1 MTYQVLSRKWRP
13 QKFQDVVGQEHV
25 TRSLQNAIKND
36 RVGHAYILTG
46 TRGIGKTSVARL
58 FAKSLRCLNR
68 LDDGNSCGDCKA
80 CVEFNSGSSMNIFEI
95 DGASNNSV
103 DDIRE
108 LINNVQTLPTFGKY
122 KVYIID
128 EVHMLSTNAFNAL
141 LKTLEEPPSHVV
153 FLLATTEPH
162 KLLNT
167 VLSRCQRFDFRN
179 ASEDVL
185 ASHIKDIAQ
194 KEGITFQSEQL
205 IRILASQG
213 NGSFRDTLSLFDQVL
228 SFSENDTVDEETL
241 SLALGLAK
249 VSSIRNLCW
258 AILNQDAA
266 EVSKYYREMIFENV
280 SVENI
285 CKSSLDY
292 YYDIIQNI
300 DHLENLSFTDE
311 MKDFV
316 SKMTMDEIFW
326 IYESLSKDLSWAIDS
341 LAPQK
346 TVEIV
351 LQKHAKRGEIL
362 HGTGIAVSEASKK
375 KVITDQST
383 LAPISS
389 EKIPDSTQEV
399 TTEPVA
405 IEKLDVEAE
414 TSEVT
419 LGERMAMIQEAN
431 ELLDQEVEISHDV
444 KNEQESNHV
453 NPNGI
458 TGNEWIEFEEF
469 IKKEI
474 PTIYAEL
481 EQGNILT
488 ELRVVEDTA
497 TITYGFAGQSKLF
510 YDHLI
515 DGEGKEKLEAL
526 MKSFFKVENA
536 HMELT
541 FMHEEEAAEKQFVSK
556 SDIRHLEHQ
565 RDLESKKE
573 QLQGHP
579 IIKEAE
585 KLFNSKIDKIKLNE
599 E

>member
-1 MTYQVLSRKWRP
+1 MAYQVLSRKWRP

-58 FAKSLRCLNR
+58 FAKSLRCLDR
-68 LDDGNSCGDCKA
+68 LEDGNACGKCKA
-80 CVEFNSGSSMNIFEI
+80 CLEFNSGSSMNIFEI

-103 DDIRE
+103 DNVRE

-128 EVHMLSTNAFNAL
+128 EVHMLTTNAFNAL
-141 LKTLEEPPSHVV
+141 LKTLEEPPAHVV

-185 ASHIKDIAQ
+185 ASHIKDIAS
-194 KEGITFQSEQL
+194 KEGISFESDQL

-228 SFSENDTVDEETL
+228 SFSEGNAIDEETL

-249 VSSIRNLCW
+249 ISSIRNLCW
-258 AILNQDAA
+258 SILIQDSADTS
-266 EVSKYYREMIFENV
+266 EHYREMIFENV

-285 CKSSLDY
+285 CKSSLNY

-300 DHLENLSFTDE
+300 DQLEKLSFNDE

-316 SKMTMDEIFW
+316 TKMTMDEIFW

-341 LAPQK
+341 LSPQK

-351 LQKHAKRGEIL
+351 FQKHAKRGEIL
-362 HGTGIAVSEASKK
+362 HGSGIVVSETLKK
-375 KVITDQST
+375 KVVTEDPLSTSVQEMVSITEEK
-383 LAPISS
+383 PS
-389 EKIPDSTQEV
+389 ELDAQEGETQEAKV
-399 TTEPVA
+399 VF
-405 IEKLDVEAE
+405 
-414 TSEVT
+414 
-419 LGERMAMIQEAN
+419 QEAAESLN
-431 ELLDQEVEISHDV
+431 NDAQHEISKD
-444 KNEQESNHV
+444 ELPSQESV
-453 NPNGI
+453 NPNGV
-458 TGNEWIEFEEF
+458 TGRDWLEFEGF
-469 IKKEI
+469 LKKEI
-474 PTIYAEL
+474 PAIYTEL
-481 EQGNILT
+481 EQGNILS
-488 ELRVVEDTA
+488 ELKLAEDSA
-497 TITYGFAGQSKLF
+497 SVTYGFAGQSKLF

-515 DGEGKEKLEAL
+515 DGEGKEKIEAL
-526 MKSFFKVENA
+526 MKSFFQVENA
-536 HMELT
+536 HIELT
-541 FMHEEEAAEKQFVSK
+541 FMQEEEAQEKQFVSK
-556 SDIRHLEHQ
+556 SEIREIAHQ
-565 RDLESKKE
+565 KDLEQKKE
-573 QLQGHP
+573 QLQAHP
-579 IIKEAE
+579 VIQEAE
-585 KLFNSKIDKIKLNE
+585 KLFNTKIDKIKLNE

>member
-1 MTYQVLSRKWRP
+1 MAYQVLSRKWRP

-58 FAKSLRCLNR
+58 FAKSLRCLDR
-68 LDDGNSCGDCKA
+68 LEDGNACGKCKA
-80 CVEFNSGSSMNIFEI
+80 CLEFNSGSSMNIFEI

-103 DDIRE
+103 DNVRE

-128 EVHMLSTNAFNAL
+128 EVHMLTTNAFNAL
-141 LKTLEEPPSHVV
+141 LKTLEEPPAHVV

-185 ASHIKDIAQ
+185 ASHIRDIAA

-228 SFSENDTVDEETL
+228 SFSETNTIDEETL

-249 VSSIRNLCW
+249 ISSIRNLCW
-258 AILNQDAA
+258 SILVQDGA
-266 EVSKYYREMIFENV
+266 ETSKFYREMIFENV

-300 DHLENLSFTDE
+300 DHLEKLSFSDE

-326 IYESLSKDLSWAIDS
+326 IYESLSKDLSWAIDALS
-341 LAPQK
+341 PQK

-351 LQKHAKRGEIL
+351 FQKHAKRGEIL
-362 HGTGIAVSEASKK
+362 HGSGIAVSETLKK
-375 KVITDQST
+375 KAVIEDPPHLIQE
-383 LAPISS
+383 
-389 EKIPDSTQEV
+389 EKIEEIEPEEDHVAVLQAAAESLNEEKRQEIKREEV
-399 TTEPVA
+399 SA
-405 IEKLDVEAE
+405 QE
-414 TSEVT
+414 T
-419 LGERMAMIQEAN
+419 
-431 ELLDQEVEISHDV
+431 
-444 KNEQESNHV
+444 V
-453 NPNGI
+453 NPNGV
-458 TGNEWIEFEEF
+458 TGRDWLEFEGF
-469 IKKEI
+469 LKKEI
-474 PTIYAEL
+474 PAIYTEL
-481 EQGNILT
+481 EQGNILS
-488 ELRVVEDTA
+488 ELKLSENSA
-497 TITYGFAGQSKLF
+497 SITYGFAGQSKLF
-510 YDHLI
+510 YDHLV
-515 DGEGKEKLEAL
+515 DGEGKEKIEAL
-526 MKSFFKVENA
+526 MKSFFQVEDA
-536 HMELT
+536 HIELS
-541 FMHEEEAAEKQFVSK
+541 FMQEEEAQEKQFVSK
-556 SDIRHLEHQ
+556 SEIREIEHQKDLEH
-565 RDLESKKE
+565 KKG
-573 QLQGHP
+573 QLQAHP
-579 IIKEAE
+579 VIQEAE
-585 KLFNSKIDKIKLNE
+585 KLFNTKVDKIKLNE

>member
-1 MTYQVLSRKWRP
+1 MAYQVLSRKWRP

-58 FAKSLRCLNR
+58 FAKSLRCLDR
-68 LDDGNSCGDCKA
+68 LEDGNSCGQCKA
-80 CVEFNSGSSMNIFEI
+80 CDEFNSGSSMNIFEI

-128 EVHMLSTNAFNAL
+128 EVHMLTTNAFNAL
-141 LKTLEEPPSHVV
+141 LKTLEEPPAHVV

-194 KEGITFQSEQL
+194 KEAINFQSEQL
-205 IRILASQG
+205 VRILASQG

-228 SFSENDTVDEETL
+228 SFAESDTIDEETL

-258 AILNQDAA
+258 SVLIQNSV
-266 EVSKYYREMIFENV
+266 EVSKHYREMIFENV

-292 YYDIIQNI
+292 FYDIIQNI
-300 DHLENLSFTDE
+300 DQLENLSFSDE
-311 MKDFV
+311 MKDHV
-316 SKMTMDEIFW
+316 SKMTMDEVFW
-326 IYESLSKDLSWAIDS
+326 VYESLSKDLTWAIDS

-351 LQKHAKRGEIL
+351 LQKHAKRAEIL

-375 KVITDQST
+375 KVVIEETPEKVIEPVPTPAVEEPKVEEKEVEPEVSLEEKKALLQEASESLDQEIK
-383 LAPISS
+383 ISS
-389 EKIPDSTQEV
+389 E
-399 TTEPVA
+399 A
-405 IEKLDVEAE
+405 
-414 TSEVT
+414 
-419 LGERMAMIQEAN
+419 
-431 ELLDQEVEISHDV
+431 
-444 KNEQESNHV
+444 EQEETGAQV
-453 NPNGI
+453 NPNGV
-458 TGNEWIEFEEF
+458 TGNNWIDFEEF
-469 IKKEI
+469 IKKEV
-474 PTIYAEL
+474 PAIYAEL

-488 ELRVVEDTA
+488 DLKLTA
-497 TITYGFAGQSKLF
+497 DSAAITYGFAGQSKLF

-515 DGEGKEKLEAL
+515 DGEGKEKLEEL
-526 MKSFFKVENA
+526 MKSFFKVETA
-536 HMELT
+536 HMELN
-541 FMHEEEAAEKQFVSK
+541 FMQEEEAAQKQFVSK

-565 RDLESKKE
+565 KVLENKKLE
-573 QLQGHP
+573 IQGHP
-579 IIKEAE
+579 VIKEAE
-585 KLFNSKIDKIKLNE
+585 RLFNTKIDKIKLNE

>member
-1 MTYQVLSRKWRP
+1 MAYQVLSRKWRP

-68 LDDGNSCGDCKA
+68 LEDGNSCGECKS
-80 CVEFNSGSSMNIFEI
+80 CLEFQSGSSMNIYEI

-108 LINNVQTLPTFGKY
+108 LINNVQTLPTFGNY

-179 ASEDVL
+179 ASEEVL
-185 ASHIKDIAQ
+185 ASHIKDIAE
-194 KEGITFQSEQL
+194 KEGIKFQSEQL

-213 NGSFRDTLSLFDQVL
+213 SGSFRDTLSLFDQVL
-228 SFSENDTVDEETL
+228 SFSETTMIDEETL
-241 SLALGLAK
+241 SMALGLAK

-258 AILNQDAA
+258 SILTQNAV
-266 EVSKYYREMIFENV
+266 ETSNHYREMIFENV
-280 SVENI
+280 AVENI
-285 CKSSLDY
+285 CKSTLDY
-292 YYDIIQNI
+292 FYDIIQSI
-300 DHLENLSFTDE
+300 DNLDDLAFSPE

-326 IYESLSKDLSWAIDS
+326 IYESLSKDLVWAVDS

-346 TVEIV
+346 TVEII

-362 HGTGIAVSEASKK
+362 HGAGITVSEAPKK
-375 KVITDQST
+375 KVINSQSEIQVPEAKVAESVT
-383 LAPISS
+383 EEVPQFTVQEIDGPSQEEKKSILEEAAAALNNESS
-389 EKIPDSTQEV
+389 FKSEENSSDEN
-399 TTEPVA
+399 E
-405 IEKLDVEAE
+405 
-414 TSEVT
+414 SEVINA
-419 LGERMAMIQEAN
+419 GG
-431 ELLDQEVEISHDV
+431 V
-444 KNEQESNHV
+444 
-453 NPNGI
+453 
-458 TGNEWIEFEEF
+458 TGKTWNEFEEF
-469 IKKEI
+469 IKQEI
-474 PTIYAEL
+474 PAVYAGL

-488 ELRVVEDTA
+488 DLKIAEDRA
-497 TITYGFAGQSKLF
+497 VITYAFAGQSKLF
-510 YDHLI
+510 YEHFVN
-515 DGEGKEKLEAL
+515 GEGKSKIEAL
-526 MKSFFKVENA
+526 MKSFFLVSEA
-536 HMELT
+536 VLELT
-541 FMHEEEAAEKQFVSK
+541 LLQDQEAQEKQFQSK
-556 SDIRHLEHQ
+556 SDLRALE
-565 RDLESKKE
+565 RE
-573 QLQGHP
+573 QSLKNKRQEIQDHP
-579 IIKEAE
+579 VIKEAE
-585 KLFNSKIDKIKLNE
+585 KLFNTKVDRIKLSE